1 MSRKANYQLWI
12 DEAVNKGKGK
22 ELIDWFKTYR
32 ISRPLPTLHVRDPEE
47 LKTLISALIIEN
59 NESGQNLAR
68 KIRAAWIQKS
78 LRDTR
83 PEKAQT
89 FVLSEKANQ
98 KVSNL
103 AMSFSTYKNLIVEQA
118 IDSFYS
124 DRKELSKIIK
134 NKRTENK
141 DKQTL
146 LIQNLEQDKKN
157 LSKALADKED
167 EICKLKTEIEKQS
180 EQIGALTAKNMELI
194 SNKTS

>member
-146 LIQNLEQDKKN
+146 LIQNLEQDKK
-157 LSKALADKED
+157 
-167 EICKLKTEIEKQS
+167 ICQRL
-180 EQIGALTAKNMELI
+180 
-194 SNKTS
+194 